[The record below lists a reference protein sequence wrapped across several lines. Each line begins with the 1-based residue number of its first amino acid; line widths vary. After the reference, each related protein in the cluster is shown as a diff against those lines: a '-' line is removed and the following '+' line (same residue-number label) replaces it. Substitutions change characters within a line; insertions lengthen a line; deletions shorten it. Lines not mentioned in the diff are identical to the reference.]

1 MLAAVMAAACA
12 SKPGV
17 VEMREAPTGL
27 RDGEA
32 IAIMLSTYRQS
43 AGEDLVDEKV
53 DPQAIERTFDSC
65 LRQEMLKTRSG
76 LRFVEP
82 QALREAAFPGKK
94 IEEIPTDAQAVLK
107 DLTDGKQGGRADLA
121 GLRYVILLN
130 GSQWDT
136 GPKSFFSGSGGG
148 AVIAGG
154 SDRILALYAT
164 VLDLLHRRVAGML
177 RADRKG
183 GEGGGIA
190 FVVIIPIPFYFSSN
204 PEGAELCA
212 ELGQALVRFIVQQNP
227 ESR

>member
-43 AGEDLVDEKV
+43 TGEDLVDDKV
-53 DPQAIERTFDSC
+53 DPQAIERTLDSC

-82 QALREAAFPGKK
+82 QAVREVAFPGLK
-94 IEEIPTDAQAVLK
+94 IDEIPTDAQAVLK
-107 DLTDGKQGGRADLA
+107 GLTDGRLGGHADLA

-130 GSQWDT
+130 GSQWDS
-136 GPKSFFSGSGGG
+136 GPGPYVSGH
-148 AVIAGG
+148 AAGG
-154 SDRILALYAT
+154 VIGMVSTRTLTVNAT
-164 VLDLLHRRVAGML
+164 VLDLPHRRVAGML
-177 RADRKG
+177 RADRRG
-183 GEGGGIA
+183 SEGGGVA
-190 FVVIIPIPFYFSSN
+190 FVVIIPIPLYSSSY
-204 PEGAELCA
+204 PQTAELCA
-212 ELGQALVRFIVQQNP
+212 ELGQALTRFIAQQNP
-227 ESR
+227 EPR